1 MNYIYNIKVNM
12 MDHLINFYEWNESD
26 NIVNINRIVLY
37 LVDTKDYLNILSM
50 NVKLNNQCLEKL
62 SLHND
67 MCLFTNGIDTICVK
81 FNESGEIVKISKLM
95 ISDEMDILDDIN
107 YKNKIKLSY
116 KITNKNNN
124 YKFITR
130 DEEKIIRK
138 VSEFLD
144 SNKHN
149 TDIIDYLYYEWFN
162 TTKGINK
169 YDKLVNAI
177 KGEFSVKHK
186 NVYEIINLME
196 VKNA

>member
-177 KGEFSVKHK
+177 KGEFSIKHK

-196 VKNA
+196 VKNV

>member
-177 KGEFSVKHK
+177 KGEFSIKHK